1 MIDKE
6 QRRRELQE
14 MAAKITEEF
23 DGLYADQL
31 KNLLAISRDE
41 IDAIT
46 PDGTDLETY
55 AQLIEVVKDASR
67 RNLAQAELKERVV
80 SLGELAVKISKKVA
94 GLAAIFA

>member
-1 MIDKE
+1 
-6 QRRRELQE
+6 